1 MKHMLKKITA
11 ILMASVICFAGMSLT
26 AYAAPQT
33 MADGGTFDPEYYA
46 AQNPDVVAALGT
58 DANTLYQHYLN
69 NGKAE
74 GRLPYEGAT
83 PSSSST
89 ASVSGPGARLVDA
102 NTVSLSASLKKAV
115 SSPNGVYNVY
125 AIPPA
130 DYAVAASAT
139 PIAQVAASTSPSV
152 TFALPA
158 NGLYMK
164 YVFGFVS
171 GGSVTLVNEPQYIT
185 NPELVATNTKARQ
198 ALPAKGLQGKLFYNY
213 NIDTGAGV
221 GFPSLIYQVNNYGS
235 NAALN
240 SPNASKA
247 DGHRPTEGPFLY
259 MLNTSNM
266 TAVVD
271 LANRLHNFAATN
283 AAQDI
288 IIGNEVNVRKWNYVA
303 YSDWDSYVRE
313 YTQVFRVAYNAI
325 KSANANAR
333 VFICLDQNWDRN
345 RPTSHQEYYEFI
357 DGKDFLQKFNAQIT
371 AGGNINWGVACH
383 PHTVPLTW
391 ARFWNMS
398 GCKDGAYCA
407 NQVNSGKM
415 ISFQNVGLLTSYLTR
430 SEMKY
435 GGTVRPVICTEISL
449 SAQQG
454 ADVQGAAMY
463 AAYKAVER
471 NPYIETI
478 VFAEN
483 PSIGCGFTDQARS
496 VYDNLGNGTHEAW
509 AKSVIGISDWGSIL
523 K

>member
-1 MKHMLKKITA
+1 MKHVAKQFFALMLVMV
-11 ILMASVICFAGMSLT
+11 LCAGGFSMT

-33 MADGGTFDPEYYA
+33 MADGGTFDPEFYA
-46 AQNPDVVAALGT
+46 ATYPDVAAALGT
-58 DANTLYQHYLN
+58 DANALYQHYLN
-69 NGKAE
+69 HGKAE

-83 PSSSST
+83 AST
-89 ASVSGPGARLVDA
+89 GTTATVSGPGARLVDA
-102 NTVSLSASLKKAV
+102 NTVSLSASLSKAV
-115 SSPNGVYNVY
+115 SAPNGVYNVY

-130 DYAVAASAT
+130 DYAVAATAT
-139 PIAQVAASTSPSV
+139 PIAQVAASKTPSF

-164 YVFGFVS
+164 YVFGVNN
-171 GGSVTLVNEPQYIT
+171 GTSVTLVNEPQYIT
-185 NPELVATNTKARQ
+185 NPEVVATNTKARV
-198 ALPAKGLQGKLFYNY
+198 ATPAKGLQGKLFYNY

-221 GFPSLIYQVNNYGS
+221 GFNSLIYQVNNYGS

-247 DGHRPTEGPFLY
+247 DAHHPTEGPFLY

-345 RPTSHQEYYEFI
+345 RPKSHQEYYEFL
-357 DGKDFLQKFNAQIT
+357 DGKDFLEKFNSMISAT
-371 AGGNINWGVACH
+371 GNVNWGVACH

-398 GCKDGAYCA
+398 GCADGAYCA
-407 NQVNSGKM
+407 NQVKSGKM
-415 ISFQNVGLLTSYLTR
+415 MSFQNLGLLTSYMTR
-430 SEMKY
+430 SEMTY
-435 GGTVRPVICTEISL
+435 GGAVRPIICTEVSI

-463 AAYKAVER
+463 AAYMAAAR
-471 NPYIETI
+471 SPYIETI

-483 PSIGCGFTDQARS
+483 PAIGSGFTDQAKA
-496 VYDNLGNGTHEAW
+496 VYENLGNGTHDAW
-509 AKSVIGISDWGSIL
+509 AKSVIGISDWGQVL